1 LTLDVKVWEPSV
13 IGYFQ
18 SIGNACANSIWEEG
32 LTIEG
37 STQNLSLGHS
47 AERSAIHDSEPA
59 AADVPILKPDARD
72 PLPVKETFIQAK
84 VGPNMCFLYLFTS
97 SLDFDG

>member
-1 LTLDVKVWEPSV
+1 VQVRSLTLDVKVWEPSV

-37 STQNLSLGHS
+37 STQNLSLGQS
-47 AERSAIHDSEPA
+47 AERYLQNVMYFLVNVASY
-59 AADVPILKPDARD
+59 LKYAYNC
-72 PLPVKETFIQAK
+72 VIIFC
-84 VGPNMCFLYLFTS
+84 VC
-97 SLDFDG
+97 